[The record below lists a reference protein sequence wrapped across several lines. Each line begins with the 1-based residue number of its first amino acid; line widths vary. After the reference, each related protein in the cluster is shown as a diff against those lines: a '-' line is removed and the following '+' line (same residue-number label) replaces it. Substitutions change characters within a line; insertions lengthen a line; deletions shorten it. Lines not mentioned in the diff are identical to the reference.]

1 MKDRNRTIVV
11 GTDGSAASATAVS
24 WAAELASSRH
34 LDLEIVH
41 GLQIAALGH
50 GGGRPGTDVLVEAVR
65 QDGERV
71 VALARTLAAQVD
83 PDLVIT
89 TETPIEAPAPLLA
102 ERSRRA
108 RLVVVG
114 ATGSSGLAGML
125 LGTTTATLVNHA
137 HSPVAVIRGRRSS
150 APGSEPGPVVVG
162 VDGSPPSELA
172 IAAAFDEA
180 SSRGAPLVAVHAW
193 SDVADEDFSD
203 TIRIMPRWAAVK
215 EDEER
220 LLAQRLAGWQ
230 EKYPDVEIRRVLRR
244 DRPRHALLEAA
255 EKAQLVV
262 VGNRGRGGFTGM
274 RLGSTGQALV
284 QHAGCPV
291 LVVRPGDP
299 VAE

>member
-89 TETPIEAPAPLLA
+89 TETPIEAPAPLVA

-125 LGTTTATLVNHA
+125 LGTTTATLVNHT
-137 HSPVAVIRGRRSS
+137 HSPVAVIRGRWWSGSTGARRASWRSPRRSGAS
-150 APGSEPGPVVVG
+150 A
-162 VDGSPPSELA
+162 
-172 IAAAFDEA
+172 
-180 SSRGAPLVAVHAW
+180 RGAPLVAVHAW

-215 EDEER
+215 DDEER
-220 LLAQRLAGWQ
+220 LLAQRPAGWQ

-244 DRPRHALLEAA
+244 DRPPARLARS
-255 EKAQLVV
+255 
-262 VGNRGRGGFTGM
+262 RGEGPAGGRRQPRRGGFTGM

-291 LVVRPGDP
+291 LVVRPEDP

>member
-1 MKDRNRTIVV
+1 
-11 GTDGSAASATAVS
+11 SAASATAVS

-34 LDLEIVH
+34 LGLEIVH
-41 GLQIAALGH
+41 GLPIAALGH
-50 GGGRPGTDVLVEAVR
+50 GEGLPGIDVLVDAIR
-65 QDGERV
+65 QDGERI
-71 VALARTLAAQVD
+71 VAVARKLAASVD

-108 RLVVVG
+108 RMVVVG

-125 LGTTTATLVNHA
+125 LGTTAATLVSHA
-137 HSPVAVIRGRRSS
+137 HSPVAVIRGRRGS
-150 APGSEPGPVVVG
+150 APVWRPGPVVAG

-172 IAAAFDEA
+172 LAAAFEEA
-180 SSRGAPLVAVHAW
+180 SARGAPLVAVHAW
-193 SDVADEDFSD
+193 SDVADEDFSG

-215 EDEER
+215 DDEER

-255 EKAQLVV
+255 EEAQLVV
-262 VGNRGRGGFTGM
+262 VGSRGRGGFTGM
-274 RLGSTGQALV
+274 LLGSTGQALV
-284 QHAGCPV
+284 RHAGCPV
-291 LVVRPGDP
+291 LVVRPEDP